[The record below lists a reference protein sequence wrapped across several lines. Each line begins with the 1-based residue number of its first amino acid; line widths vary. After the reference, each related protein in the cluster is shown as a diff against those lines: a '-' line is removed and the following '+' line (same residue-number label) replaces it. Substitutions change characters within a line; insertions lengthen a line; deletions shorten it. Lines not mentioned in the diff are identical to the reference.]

1 MTCDNQVTGLFR
13 NITAPAARL
22 DVTEAGS
29 RRTVEA
35 VQTTTST
42 VAFAAYA
49 GILGSSANRH
59 FDGRVSGDS
68 TGRFVILGDGKVEWG
83 NGGAGGRDTN
93 LYRSAANVLKTD
105 DMLVTAVG
113 PGVGNSATAT
123 TSVGTLVRKMEV
135 FDASGASLD
144 FVPIYSSI
152 T

>member
-29 RRTVEA
+29 RHTVEA

-49 GILGSSANRH
+49 GILGSSDNRY

-68 TGRFVILGDGKVEWG
+68 SGRFVMQMTADQLIAEFK
-83 NGGAGGRDTN
+83 DTV
-93 LYRSAANVLKTD
+93 LDLHFAKRHIAALETEN
-105 DMLVTAVG
+105 
-113 PGVGNSATAT
+113 
-123 TSVGTLVRKMEV
+123 
-135 FDASGASLD
+135 ASLRAQLE
-144 FVPIYSSI
+144 PESGESAGSPMS
-152 T
+152 